1 METQK
6 VTDGMVVSLRY
17 VLVAD
22 GEEVARVDNDDP
34 MEYLHGAEDIL
45 PGLESAL
52 EGKSV
57 GDTFRVT
64 LPPTDAYGDY
74 DEDEIEEI
82 DREAIP
88 NAEELE
94 LGMMVEVEDEE
105 GFSYMA
111 YVSEISDEVV
121 VLDFNHPLAG
131 KTLTYEG
138 EIIGVRSA
146 TEDELSHGHVHG
158 EWNGYDYE
166 DEDEED
172 EEDEEA

>member
-1 METQK
+1 MEMQK

-45 PGLESAL
+45 PGLEGAL
-52 EGKSV
+52 EGKTV

-64 LPPTDAYGDY
+64 LSPTDAYGDY

-82 DREAIP
+82 DRDAIP
-88 NAEELE
+88 NASELE

-105 GFSYMA
+105 GYSYMA
-111 YVSEISDEVV
+111 YVSEINDKVV

-138 EIIGVRSA
+138 EIISVRPA
-146 TEDELSHGHVHG
+146 TEEELEHGHVHSEG
-158 EWNGYDYE
+158 EWNGYEY
-166 DEDEED
+166 EDEED
-172 EEDEEA
+172 EE

>member
-1 METQK
+1 MEMQK

-45 PGLESAL
+45 PGLENAL
-52 EGKSV
+52 AGKSV

-82 DREAIP
+82 DRDAIP

-111 YVSEISDEVV
+111 YVAEISDAVV

-138 EIIGVRSA
+138 EIIGVRPA
-146 TEDELSHGHVHG
+146 TEEELEHGHVHG
-158 EWNGYDYE
+158 EGEWNGYEY
-166 DEDEED
+166 EDEED
-172 EEDEEA
+172 EE

>member
-1 METQK
+1 MEMQK

-52 EGKSV
+52 EGKTV

-64 LPPTDAYGDY
+64 LPPSDAYGDY

-82 DREAIP
+82 DRDAIP

-105 GFSYMA
+105 GYSYMA
-111 YVSEISDEVV
+111 YVSEITDEVV

-138 EIIGVRSA
+138 EVISVRPA

-158 EWNGYDYE
+158 EGEWNGYEY
-166 DEDEED
+166 EDEED
-172 EEDEEA
+172 EE

>member
-1 METQK
+1 MEMQK

-22 GEEVARVDNDDP
+22 GEEVARVENDDP

-52 EGKSV
+52 EGKTV

-74 DEDEIEEI
+74 DKEEIEEI
-82 DREAIP
+82 DRDAIP

-94 LGMMVEVEDEE
+94 LGMMVEVEITLARQNS
-105 GFSYMA
+105 GR
-111 YVSEISDEVV
+111 EIS
-121 VLDFNHPLAG
+121 
-131 KTLTYEG
+131 
-138 EIIGVRSA
+138 
-146 TEDELSHGHVHG
+146 ELSGRINSTG
-158 EWNGYDYE
+158 TTMQTSMELQQRMPQIP
-166 DEDEED
+166 
-172 EEDEEA
+172 